1 MVVPGSRAVTRGA
14 GQEWGVSLYTPVI
27 VKYRD
32 TSTDSRAQL
41 EDWLR

>member
-1 MVVPGSRAVTRGA
+1 VKKGPAA
-14 GQEWGVSLYTPVI
+14 DWNLSLYTPVI

-32 TSTDSRAQL
+32 EKTDRGIEL

>member
-1 MVVPGSRAVTRGA
+1 VVEPGSRAVKKGA
-14 GQEWGVSLYTPVI
+14 AAKLGISLYTPVI

-32 TSTDSRAQL
+32 DKTNRGIEL